1 MKAAEDDT
9 AGMRTSEHGG
19 LDESNSDTV
28 SMTKLDADYR
38 ALDEVDPLQ
47 MFVDDRSNKM
57 FVNGEVDESAVT
69 PVFCRRSFVDDIG
82 FGGTSFEE
90 CLAMLDRLLIRFTE
104 CHISIRF
111 TKSIFVQPQVDFMLH
126 KVTAHGITAD
136 LTKLE
141 RIAE

>member
-69 PVFCRRSFVDDIG
+69 PVFCRRSFVDDIF

-90 CLAMLDRLLIRFTE
+90 CLATLGRLL
-104 CHISIRF
+104 
-111 TKSIFVQPQVDFMLH
+111 V
-126 KVTAHGITAD
+126 
-136 LTKLE
+136 
-141 RIAE
+141 